1 MPRLPRR
8 ALLGALV
15 ATPALGPAHAQPEPF
30 PNRPLRLIIPF
41 PPGGSVDVVGRLLV
55 ERLAPLLGQPMVVD
69 NRPGGATAIGAVQV
83 ARSPAD
89 GYTLLYGTPATQMV
103 NPSLMRSLPYDPDRD
118 FAAIVSVMRAPN
130 LLAVHPSLGVTD
142 VAGLIALAKRRPG
155 ALSYASN
162 GIGTSN
168 HLSGEMLKSMAG
180 IDLLHVPHRG
190 FAAYA
195 GDLLAGRIGMAFG
208 TISDMLPHTRSG
220 GLVALAV
227 TSAQR
232 TPLLPEIPA
241 IAETVPGYEAVAFNY
256 IAGPAGLPEPVVARL
271 NTAFNQVLAEPEVV
285 RRMAETGVEAISGT
299 TPAQTEATIR
309 TERARWKQVIEA
321 AGIQPE

>member
-1 MPRLPRR
+1 MPHLPRR
-8 ALLGALV
+8 ALLGVLA
-15 ATPALGPAHAQPEPF
+15 ATPALAQPEAF
-30 PNRPLRLIIPF
+30 PNRPLRLVIPF

-103 NPSLMRSLPYDPDRD
+103 NPSLMRSLPYDPDHD

-142 VAGLIALAKRRPG
+142 VAGLIALAQRRPG

-195 GDLLAGRIGMAFG
+195 GDLLAGRMGMAFG

-220 GLVALAV
+220 ALVAIAV
-227 TSAQR
+227 TSARR

-241 IAETVPGYEAVAFNY
+241 IAEAVPGYEAVAFNY
-256 IAGPAGLPEPVVARL
+256 IAGPAGLPAPVVARL
-271 NTAFNQVLAEPEVV
+271 NAAFNQILAEPEVV

-299 TPAQTEATIR
+299 TPAETEATIR
-309 TERARWKQVIEA
+309 RERARWKQVIEV